1 MRCLIVEDGHSRG
14 SVSALRSLVAAG
26 WRVGVASSELS
37 FVGASRHCS
46 WRHRIPGPDDGLER
60 FIDAVAAA
68 VSKVGYDIVFPG
80 GDAELLAL
88 ATGRE
93 GVPAIL
99 PFPDI
104 AVVRRA
110 LDKLELAGAAARV
123 GIDVPETKV
132 ATAEAIRAMTY
143 PVLVKAR
150 LHWVPGS
157 SGCSSRIEGVVAR
170 DPEAALK
177 AANAVRD
184 AGGEPIVQ
192 EFVKGGLMAYVVLLD
207 EDGAV
212 VAEMQQSAD
221 TIWPTA
227 AGVFARGRTVSVDPE
242 LATRTQQLLD
252 EIGWF
257 GLVQVQFQAP
267 DAGNP
272 LIIDLNG
279 RFFASLSLA
288 AAAGVDFPAL
298 WADVVR
304 GRQTPRGIRARPG
317 VRFQW
322 LEGDLRAALAQR
334 GDKASAL
341 RSVIGSTPR
350 SAHSLLRPDD
360 PLPAVVYAGK
370 RLRRAVSGNRRRAGA

>member
-1 MRCLIVEDGHSRG
+1 
-14 SVSALRSLVAAG
+14 
-26 WRVGVASSELS
+26 VASSELS

-170 DPEAALK
+170 DPEMDESDLHARVFVPGWAISEDPATGSCAA
-177 AANAVRD
+177 
-184 AGGEPIVQ
+184 
-192 EFVKGGLMAYVVLLD
+192 
-207 EDGAV
+207 
-212 VAEMQQSAD
+212 S
-221 TIWPTA
+221 
-227 AGVFARGRTVSVDPE
+227 
-242 LATRTQQLLD
+242 
-252 EIGWF
+252 
-257 GLVQVQFQAP
+257 
-267 DAGNP
+267 
-272 LIIDLNG
+272 
-279 RFFASLSLA
+279 
-288 AAAGVDFPAL
+288 
-298 WADVVR
+298 
-304 GRQTPRGIRARPG
+304 
-317 VRFQW
+317 
-322 LEGDLRAALAQR
+322 
-334 GDKASAL
+334 
-341 RSVIGSTPR
+341 R
-350 SAHSLLRPDD
+350 SAPSS
-360 PLPAVVYAGK
+360 
-370 RLRRAVSGNRRRAGA
+370 RAT